1 MKRVL
6 FAIVSG
12 AMGALI
18 GLLVALVSGW
28 NSAIIVCAVIGAL
41 APLAVRPGP

>member
-18 GLLVALVSGW
+18 GLLVALLSGW
-28 NSAIIVCAVIGAL
+28 NSAIIVCAVLGAL
-41 APLAVRPGP
+41 ATLAVRPGH